1 MGSIQTWDSMI
12 QPTMVRLSLLFVA
25 ICLSRVAGE
34 CLCNGDGDS
43 DHWAPCSS
51 DYGDGL
57 DGNSELRRWCYVDRG
72 DCWDEKEALETPRWW
87 SHQACYKD
95 GPPDP
100 PPPRELK
107 VEDGMYIETSY
118 ASDRNTKCVWAVGAS
133 KETKQCVDQLF
144 ESYGR
149 KQVYRYGGGG
159 SGSYRRGGNCG
170 RKWCLG

>member
-1 MGSIQTWDSMI
+1 MGSIQTAHSVI
-12 QPTMVRLSLLFVA
+12 RPTMVCLSLLFVA

-100 PPPRELK
+100 RELR
-107 VEDGMYIETSY
+107 VEDGMYIE
-118 ASDRNTKCVWAVGAS
+118 NVQAV
-133 KETKQCVDQLF
+133 
-144 ESYGR
+144 GR

-170 RKWCLG
+170 KKWCIG